1 MSAVSVVFPD
11 LGALLTECTHEDGK
25 QRPGAVEA
33 RDRVR
38 AAVLD
43 LTLRA
48 LLQAQ
53 PDVWS

>member
-1 MSAVSVVFPD
+1 VSAVSPVFPD

-25 QRPGAVEA
+25 QRPGTVEA

-38 AAVLD
+38 AAVFD

-48 LLQAQ
+48 LLQML
-53 PDVWS
+53 PDARS